1 MTGDGGGVQVVGLG
15 DAETITAR
23 DARDVVILLESPELT
38 VTWSRY
44 GEGERGPD
52 LHLHHRHT
60 DAFYVIAGELTFDLG
75 TGPERSVLP
84 AGGYVAVPPD
94 VAHSFHNARAEDARW
109 LNFHAPDTGFAV
121 YMRGLRDKVKTD
133 FDSADVEAGR
143 GRPVDEVVRGLPGT
157 HPQLHVDA
165 RTAGG
170 SEPRR
175 VPQRRT
181 YYVLEGTLELRAAG
195 ADHRAGPDTLV
206 SVPPGLEHTLGGGA
220 RVLAADTPAP

>member
-1 MTGDGGGVQVVGLG
+1 MQVVGLD

-165 RTAGG
+165 RTADA
-170 SEPRR
+170 E
-175 VPQRRT
+175 
-181 YYVLEGTLELRAAG
+181 RAAARPRSAARTTCSTARSSCAPPARTTAPG
-195 ADHRAGPDTLV
+195 PTRSSPSRPAWSTRSAAGRAC
-206 SVPPGLEHTLGGGA
+206 SPPT
-220 RVLAADTPAP
+220 RRRR

>member
-1 MTGDGGGVQVVGLG
+1 MTGDVQVVGPG

-60 DAFYVIAGELTFDLG
+60 DAFYVLEGELTFDLG
-75 TGPERSVLP
+75 RGPERSVLA

-94 VAHSFHNARAEDARW
+94 VAHSFHNARADDARW
-109 LNFHAPDTGFAV
+109 LNFHAPDSGFAV
-121 YMRGLRDKVKTD
+121 YMRGLRDKLKTD
-133 FDSADVEAGR
+133 FDSADVEAGE
-143 GRPVDEVVRGLPGT
+143 GRPVEEVVRGLPGT
-157 HPQLHVDA
+157 HPQLHVES
-165 RTAGG
+165 RTADGPAR
-170 SEPRR
+170 SVPRR
-175 VPQRRT
+175 CT

-195 ADHRAGPDTLV
+195 ADHRAGRDTLV

-220 RVLAADTPAP
+220 RVLAAETPAP